1 MAKLLV
7 KHFTTPDETRNFQ
20 SHGRMDV
27 IKFEGGVV
35 GRGIFEPGWRWSND
49 VRPLAG
55 TESCQTAHALYVLSG
70 RMRIKM
76 DSGEESD
83 IAAGDFA
90 IVPPGHDAWTVGNEV
105 CTVFDYGGVAHYAES
120 RAGAQQGSNAPS
132 TR

>member
-7 KHFTTPDETRNFQ
+7 KHFTSPDETRSFQ

-76 DSGEESD
+76 DDGDEVD

-90 IVPPGHDAWTVGNEV
+90 MIPPGHDAWTVGDEV

-120 RAGAQQGSNAPS
+120 RAGAQHAGTAPS